1 MAIVKIIVKHKKIT
15 NQMRKTSVKR
25 VVLVKYELINVFQ
38 IRETN
43 YNTNKTRTQSLT
55 IELITKIYFL

>member
-1 MAIVKIIVKHKKIT
+1 
-15 NQMRKTSVKR
+15 MRKTSVKR